1 MEYRTVTAPEVRVAD
16 EHKRQVEVIPITY
29 NRLDTYR
36 TVWEPGVFADSVER
50 RPPTYAWAHDWRD
63 PIGHLIDWQDG
74 PEHPRCLFQL
84 DDFDAVPRAR
94 QAFAQL
100 KSGTM
105 RDHSVGFERLEDAP
119 EADSEKRWGVPDAVR
134 ILRADL
140 DEVSPV
146 LRGSVPGTATIGVRS
161 PAATIARTEFLGLVR
176 SLRDGDMTLEEALSC
191 LRDVDERERRLGMH
205 VHAKQ
210 DGSGTVS
217 HSHVNGMT
225 THAHSGLM
233 PRQGHR
239 DAQER
244 AQWGAAA
251 RKEAVQKGWAMAD
264 GSFPIKDA
272 SDVEDA
278 VHLWQSGHGNSSAA
292 KAHII
297 KRAKAIGATAKLP
310 DDWVSRS
317 APIPIE
323 DVERALAL
331 AEELL

>member
-1 MEYRTVTAPEVRVAD
+1 
-16 EHKRQVEVIPITY
+16 
-29 NRLDTYR
+29 
-36 TVWEPGVFADSVER
+36 
-50 RPPTYAWAHDWRD
+50 
-63 PIGHLIDWQDG
+63 
-74 PEHPRCLFQL
+74 
-84 DDFDAVPRAR
+84 
-94 QAFAQL
+94 
-100 KSGTM
+100 
-105 RDHSVGFERLEDAP
+105 
-119 EADSEKRWGVPDAVR
+119 
-134 ILRADL
+134 
-140 DEVSPV
+140 
-146 LRGSVPGTATIGVRS
+146 
-161 PAATIARTEFLGLVR
+161 
-176 SLRDGDMTLEEALSC
+176 
-191 LRDVDERERRLGMH
+191 
-205 VHAKQ
+205 
-210 DGSGTVS
+210 
-217 HSHVNGMT
+217 MT

-244 AQWGAAA
+244 AQWDAAA